1 MLNSES
7 LQRWI
12 ILNHSCV
19 QALEALQELDPGTW
33 LKGFVVAKRPFG
45 YLISVAPPETEG
57 RGAGARAIGLAY
69 RKEVEGAPDVGSEVT
84 WAPHLASIW
93 MGITLKVAWTDD
105 ASLCCWPCDQD
116 KSWEFTKICSIITL
130 SYKVHF
136 ALSHC
141 CNMNERNLSRLMSWY
156 FKKQRWRWRSWIWI
170 FKSRSFPCPWRLG
183 SWCDFERWN
192 TLK

>member
-7 LQRWI
+7 LQSSDMNSWCVI
-12 ILNHSCV
+12 NHSCV

-84 WAPHLASIW
+84 RAPHLGSI
-93 MGITLKVAWTDD
+93 
-105 ASLCCWPCDQD
+105 
-116 KSWEFTKICSIITL
+116 
-130 SYKVHF
+130 
-136 ALSHC
+136 
-141 CNMNERNLSRLMSWY
+141 
-156 FKKQRWRWRSWIWI
+156 
-170 FKSRSFPCPWRLG
+170 
-183 SWCDFERWN
+183 
-192 TLK
+192 

>member
-57 RGAGARAIGLAY
+57 RQGRGAGARAIGLAY

-84 WAPHLASIW
+84 WAPHLASKR
-93 MGITLKVAWTDD
+93 MGITLKVA
-105 ASLCCWPCDQD
+105 
-116 KSWEFTKICSIITL
+116 
-130 SYKVHF
+130 
-136 ALSHC
+136 
-141 CNMNERNLSRLMSWY
+141 
-156 FKKQRWRWRSWIWI
+156 
-170 FKSRSFPCPWRLG
+170 
-183 SWCDFERWN
+183 
-192 TLK
+192 

>member
-84 WAPHLASIW
+84 WAPHLASKR

-105 ASLCCWPCDQD
+105 VSFCCWPCNQD
-116 KSWEFTKICSIITL
+116 KSWEFIKICSMITLL
-130 SYKVHF
+130 SYKVHSS
-136 ALSHC
+136 LSHC
-141 CNMNERNLSRLMSWY
+141 CNMNERNLSIDLGGCLCVS
-156 FKKQRWRWRSWIWI
+156 KTEVKVKILNLDLQKQKLSLSMKVGVMMWFR
-170 FKSRSFPCPWRLG
+170 C
-183 SWCDFERWN
+183 
-192 TLK
+192 T